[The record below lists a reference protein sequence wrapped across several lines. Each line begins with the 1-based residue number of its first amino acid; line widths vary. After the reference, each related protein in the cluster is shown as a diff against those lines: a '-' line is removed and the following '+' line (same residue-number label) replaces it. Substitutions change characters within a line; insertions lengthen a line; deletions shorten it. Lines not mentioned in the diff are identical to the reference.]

1 MPGDAYTFGLAWRWT
16 QPSHNVLPPEVMAQ
30 ITPVSQ
36 AIAPPGVTAR
46 GELEQPLFDAIHR
59 ASADVPRDEGTT
71 WLRQLPVALSEQ
83 VIVRWDTL
91 TAVRTTWEIFTAY
104 WDDFC
109 YPSSDD
115 VEVFPES
122 GGWLLLY
129 HHWEEFEWGRRRPA

>member
-1 MPGDAYTFGLAWRWT
+1 MPDDAYTFGLAWRWT

-30 ITPVSQ
+30 ITPLAA
-36 AIAPPGVTAR
+36 AIAPPGVTER
-46 GELEQPLFDAIHR
+46 GELERPLFDAVHG
-59 ASADVPRDEGTT
+59 ASADVPCDEGTE

-83 VIVRWDTL
+83 VIVRWDTP

-109 YPSSDD
+109 YASSDD

-122 GGWLLLY
+122 GEWLLLY
-129 HHWEEFEWGRRRPA
+129 HHWEEFKWGRRPPA